1 MKKLIIF
8 TDVVSGY
15 GGAQLLIARRT
26 KHLEAQG
33 IKTYI
38 VVRRHLGAYPLED
51 EYGDTP
57 ILYQPIIDRPF
68 SLVRNKQKESLV
80 LQIRLFVKDV
90 DAETIVE
97 SHSMQECVWAEYFSS
112 KVGVR
117 HVFYSIDG
125 AERFSHYLYY
135 PYKDF
140 FFYKYKKHEIAAL
153 TPYSLSVSLDRE
165 TEYDED
171 YLRVPFDPQ
180 EILDTTI
187 PVLEKSEPN
196 ETIRIS
202 TITRLDKF
210 SFIPF
215 IDDVVNHARHTDRKI
230 VLSVYGS
237 CTNKSLEKEI
247 KSRYEG
253 VKFSSNL
260 TIKFIGQVKMG
271 RDLFEYTDVYFGI
284 GTAVLNAASQKI
296 PSVVINIDN
305 NGLSYCIFG
314 VDTKE
319 FALCQDADRTYNI
332 SEIITRV
339 MSKERGCYS
348 EDGYRLVIDEYTL
361 SAFEKRYNNFLKS
374 TLTWYNFDN
383 ITYITVVKDLF
394 IHYALK
400 FYHTIRKYYGEHRN
414 K

>member
-15 GGAQLLIARRT
+15 GGAQLLIARRI
-26 KHLEAQG
+26 KYLQAQG

-38 VVRRHLGAYPLED
+38 VVRRHLGAYPLEE
-51 EYGDTP
+51 EYGDAP
-57 ILYQPIIDRPF
+57 ILYQPNINRPF
-68 SLVRNKQKESLV
+68 SFVTNKQKESLV
-80 LQIRLFVKDV
+80 LQIRLFVKEV

-112 KVGVR
+112 KVGAK

-135 PYKDF
+135 PNKDF
-140 FFYKYKKHEIAAL
+140 FFYKYKKHEIAAI
-153 TPYSLSVSLDRE
+153 TPYALSTSLGRE
-165 TEYDED
+165 KEYDED
-171 YLRVPFDPQ
+171 YLRVPFDPE
-180 EILDTTI
+180 EILDKTI
-187 PVLEKSEPN
+187 PSLEYSKPSD
-196 ETIRIS
+196 TIRIS

-296 PSVVINIDN
+296 PTAVINTDGN
-305 NGLSYCIFG
+305 SLSYCIFG
-314 VDTKE
+314 VDTRE
-319 FALCQDADRTYNI
+319 FAFCHDADRVYDI
-332 SEIITRV
+332 SEIIERA
-339 MSKERGCYS
+339 MSQDRDFFS
-348 EDGYRLVIDEYTL
+348 NAGYKLVTGEYTL
-361 SAFEKRYNNFLKS
+361 SAFEKRYSNFLRS
-374 TLTWYNFDN
+374 ASDWYAFEKTTC
-383 ITYITVVKDLF
+383 ITFLKDMLL
-394 IHYALK
+394 YCALK
-400 FYHTIRKYYGEHRN
+400 CYHIIRKYYVRVRH